1 MMDHGAAG
9 REHQKTSH
17 LQVDGLA
24 LEELSKAEC
33 LRLMATEAVGR
44 ICYTRQAL
52 PAVEPVNFAL
62 YDSAIVI
69 RTNSGSKLAAA
80 TRRAVVAF
88 EADDINP
95 ATRSGWSVTAVG
107 QAEEITD
114 HRQIARLETLGL
126 ESWAAGAQ
134 DHFIRIVPKLVTG
147 RRLRP
152 IADPGKHD
160 PSRMRPGTLPPALPP
175 DSGTNSNLAGVDFRL
190 CPSHPRQGHPAS
202 WSADVQ
208 PLDPIPHSA
217 ANSRSSTPGMR
228 TAALASTTP
237 RRVSTAPMSRNMAR
251 QRARPARANRIIQPT
266 RAAASGPMPA
276 GVSRIPRN
284 TGPSLVPGARGSAEN
299 LLVPCL
305 QDNRLTVPGQNQLPP
320 ACCGDQVT
328 TISLTPTAS

>member
-1 MMDHGAAG
+1 MDHGAAG
-9 REHQKTSH
+9 REHQKAPH
-17 LQVDGLA
+17 VDGLA

-69 RTNSGSKLAAA
+69 RTDAGSKLAAA

-107 QAEEITD
+107 QAEEVTD
-114 HRQIARLETLGL
+114 RREIVRLEKLGL
-126 ESWAAGAQ
+126 ESWAGGTRE
-134 DHFIRIVPKLVTG
+134 HFVRIVPSLVTG

-152 IADPGKHD
+152 IAEPGNHD
-160 PSRMRPGTLPPALPP
+160 PSRMRPGTLPPTLPP
-175 DSGTNSNLAGVDFRL
+175 HSGTTSNLAGVDLRPGPF
-190 CPSHPRQGHPAS
+190 HPRQGHPAS

-208 PLDPIPHSA
+208 PLDPIPCSA

-228 TAALASTTP
+228 SAALASTTP
-237 RRVSTAPMSRNMAR
+237 RRVSTAPVNSNISR
-251 QRARPARANRIIQPT
+251 QRRRAARANRIILPT
-266 RAAASGPMPA
+266 RAAASGPMSA
-276 GVSRIPRN
+276 GASWTARSTRPLLRAGSQRLCRELTRSPVCRI
-284 TGPSLVPGARGSAEN
+284 
-299 LLVPCL
+299 
-305 QDNRLTVPGQNQLPP
+305 
-320 ACCGDQVT
+320 
-328 TISLTPTAS
+328 TASR